1 MKLAQ
6 SALYSFIVTLFGSS
20 FYCLYGVMQV
30 TLQKASFANFLGDWF
45 ISTLVCFA
53 FFTFIFHELGK
64 MFEELNKP
72 RRHDENLDE
81 GRSSV
86 SMLAISPVKMK
97 LEVRPDEDMTVVV
110 LYSAKDGSF
119 KNREIF
125 SEKAEKGTR
134 YKWEVEI
141 PQISGT
147 ATVYLVTDEGGAWA
161 GEKDYEF

>member
-6 SALYSFIVTLFGSS
+6 SALYSSIVTIFGSS
-20 FYCLYGVMQV
+20 VYCLFGLAQVM
-30 TLQKASFANFLGDWF
+30 LQKGSFSQFVGDWF
-45 ISTLVCFA
+45 ISTIVCFA

-64 MFEELNKP
+64 MFDELNKP
-72 RRHDENLDE
+72 RREVIIGDD
-81 GRSSV
+81 SSA
-86 SMLAISPVKMK
+86 SLAVAPGPVKMK
-97 LEVRPDEDMTVVV
+97 LEVLPDEDMTVVV
-110 LYSAKDGSF
+110 VYTAKDGSF

-125 SEKAEKGTR
+125 SEKVVKGRR

-141 PQISGT
+141 PQVSGT